1 MTSNVNFL
9 VLKDD
14 GGFFCK
20 DLYALL
26 PNIEGQ
32 MRAVTMDSTEAEFD
46 DATFK
51 CAVPLS
57 DGGTSIC
64 TLINKKSSKMEKIED
79 EIQHA
84 CAYIEDA
91 SLEYEIG
98 TEEFSN
104 RYPSKK
110 ARNVGRYDPRVD
122 AVVILVKS
130 KRDLDVFLQNYL
142 LLLRIPVIV
151 GASSAPAYMEIK
163 RCIKNSDVEKYKG
176 VFMLIDASSS
186 AGIVS
191 TFIKRFFSRREIL
204 RAKNVGV
211 QVKPRQRLRRRA
223 ERPPS
228 WFTRFFFGATERSG
242 KTSPIGRQTGLMA
255 APQNTTRNS
264 ISRGSKKSRLFKIHR
279 YRESIQS
286 LAMAF
291 VLVLGL
297 GFIIIESRLPDA
309 NNVSSSSPRKAAS
322 SSKNPSFEVHKTY
335 PPFVSSVSSEES
347 ESSFELHELFPSTR
361 FIVLDSSASSPREN
375 SNNDNRYSLARFVV
389 SDALAPRNVK
399 KPEQCAPIVRTPP
412 TDGGAVYQTLDG
424 KSPSGPPLVSA
435 GTSVTHPDRMFIY
448 APPRAAKR
456 NKGNP
461 SIESMT
467 LEFPCARDI
476 SSRIMKFTVTGRPP
490 AKSSKR
496 GGDPIF
502 FETKNQA
509 ITSGA
514 NNRTIRSVRLSTES
528 ENVLRAKCK
537 NSLCTLTVGALRGT
551 INFSR
556 NSRESALKNNLTSF
570 APDGSAIATTGSLEV
585 LKELL
590 SSGLEYTKATN
601 MRKGEDVISITLTY
615 YDAKNEKRQPFSAR
629 AEQARV
635 VVHVRAACS
644 ARTAKVAGNGVA
656 KIGNAPGTLAT
667 IDVFCKDGLGKEL
680 KGTAL
685 RGGDGSQEL
694 ALEVTHGS
702 DVTQRMKFGVA
713 PDGSCYRAQFVRPVS
728 DYEVSV
734 IIDGTKTPDSP
745 RYVAIDYEIKNDD
758 KGSLETLIKEET
770 KTKKKTIFS
779 EQQRPIIPARH
790 SEDIHE
796 AFQHI
801 AAKEHGGSKWK
812 AASKA
817 RNWRP
822 TQVDVVIEEEN
833 NDDNVIII
841 NEKVD
846 DDDTREEELVRKSLK
861 SFLDRRNTARSES
874 ERVKME
880 DSIKK
885 VKIPEGESKFMKL
898 NGRAPV
904 AKDMVVVET
913 EEPTYIHE
921 LPRIP
926 DWNEETIPRPEN
938 PTTLNEDEEGVVQ
951 HGNGEYVHL
960 HEGLLENDFKND
972 VEQQQQQQQAFK
984 ASFKLDSSDGV
995 FRFDRLDIEKVRRR
1009 EKGHKH
1015 LLGDDG
1021 HHNNNKMLL

>member
-98 TEEFSN
+98 TEEFRN

-142 LLLRIPVIV
+142 LLRIPVIV

-163 RCIKNSDVEKYKG
+163 RCITSDVEKYKG

-223 ERPPS
+223 ERPSS

-242 KTSPIGRQTGLMA
+242 KTNPIGRQTGLMA

-264 ISRGSKKSRLFKIHR
+264 ISRGSKKSRLFKIHN
-279 YRESIQS
+279 RESIQS

-322 SSKNPSFEVHKTY
+322 SSKNPPFEVHKTY

-467 LEFPCARDI
+467 LEFPCARDT
-476 SSRIMKFTVTGRPP
+476 SSRILKFTVTGRPP

-514 NNRTIRSVRLSTES
+514 NNRTIRNVRLSTES

-537 NSLCTLTVGALRGT
+537 KSLCTLTVGALRGT

-556 NSRESALKNNLTSF
+556 NSRENALKISSTYYGGGGDNNLTSF

-590 SSGLEYTKATN
+590 SGLEYTKATN

-615 YDAKNEKRQPFSAR
+615 DAKNEKRPTFSAR

-656 KIGNAPGTLAT
+656 KTGNAPGTLAT

-745 RYVAIDYEIKNDD
+745 RYVAIDSAEIKNDD
-758 KGSLETLIKEET
+758 D
-770 KTKKKTIFS
+770 KKRTIFS
-779 EQQRPIIPARH
+779 EQQQRPIIPARQN
-790 SEDIHE
+790 SEDILKK

-822 TQVDVVIEEEN
+822 TQVDVVKIEEEN

-846 DDDTREEELVRKSLK
+846 DDDAREEEKIVRKSLK
-861 SFLDRRNTARSES
+861 SFLERRNTARSES

-885 VKIPEGESKFMKL
+885 AKIPEGESKFMKL
-898 NGRAPV
+898 NGRAPI

-938 PTTLNEDEEGVVQ
+938 PTLNEDEEGVVQ

-960 HEGLLENDFKND
+960 HEGLLENDFND
-972 VEQQQQQQQAFK
+972 VEQQQQQQAFK

-1015 LLGDDG
+1015 LGDDG
-1021 HHNNNKMLL
+1021 HHNKMLL

>member
-98 TEEFSN
+98 TEEFRN

-223 ERPPS
+223 ERPSS

-255 APQNTTRNS
+255 APQNTSRNS

-435 GTSVTHPDRMFIY
+435 VALVTHPDRMFIY

-467 LEFPCARDI
+467 LEFPCARDT
-476 SSRIMKFTVTGRPP
+476 SSRILKFTVTGRPP

-496 GGDPIF
+496 GGDPIKI

-514 NNRTIRSVRLSTES
+514 NNRTIRNVRLSTES

-615 YDAKNEKRQPFSAR
+615 DAKNEKRPTPFSAR

-656 KIGNAPGTLAT
+656 KTGNAPGTLAT

-745 RYVAIDYEIKNDD
+745 RYVAIDSAEIKNDD
-758 KGSLETLIKEET
+758 DKGRTM
-770 KTKKKTIFS
+770 IFS
-779 EQQRPIIPARH
+779 EQQQQQQQQQRPIIPARRQN
-790 SEDIHE
+790 SEEDILKK

-833 NDDNVIII
+833 NDDNVII
-841 NEKVD
+841 NDKVD
-846 DDDTREEELVRKSLK
+846 DDAREEKLVSGLK
-861 SFLDRRNTARSES
+861 SFLERRNTARSES

-885 VKIPEGESKFMKL
+885 AKIPEGESKFMKL
-898 NGRAPV
+898 NGRAPI

-972 VEQQQQQQQAFK
+972 VEQQQQQQQQAFK

>member
-98 TEEFSN
+98 TEEFRN

-142 LLLRIPVIV
+142 LLRIPVIV

-163 RCIKNSDVEKYKG
+163 RCITSDVEKYKG

-223 ERPPS
+223 ERPSS

-242 KTSPIGRQTGLMA
+242 KTNPIGRQTGLMA

-264 ISRGSKKSRLFKIHR
+264 ISRGSKKSRLFKIHN
-279 YRESIQS
+279 RESIQS

-322 SSKNPSFEVHKTY
+322 SSKNPPFEVHKTY

-467 LEFPCARDI
+467 LEFPCARDT
-476 SSRIMKFTVTGRPP
+476 SSRILKFTVTGRPP

-514 NNRTIRSVRLSTES
+514 NNRTIRNVRLSTES

-537 NSLCTLTVGALRGT
+537 KSLCTLTVGALRGT

-556 NSRESALKNNLTSF
+556 NSRENALKISSTYYGGGGDNNLTSF

-590 SSGLEYTKATN
+590 SGLEYTKATN

-615 YDAKNEKRQPFSAR
+615 DAENEKRPIFSAR

-656 KIGNAPGTLAT
+656 KTGNAPGTLAT

-745 RYVAIDYEIKNDD
+745 RYVAIDSAEIKNDD
-758 KGSLETLIKEET
+758 D
-770 KTKKKTIFS
+770 KKRTIFS
-779 EQQRPIIPARH
+779 EQQQRPIIPARQN
-790 SEDIHE
+790 SEDILKK

-822 TQVDVVIEEEN
+822 TQVDVVKIEEEN

-846 DDDTREEELVRKSLK
+846 DDDAREEEKIVRKSLK
-861 SFLDRRNTARSES
+861 SFLERRNTARSES

-885 VKIPEGESKFMKL
+885 AKIPEGESKFMKL
-898 NGRAPV
+898 NGRAPI

-938 PTTLNEDEEGVVQ
+938 PTLNEDEEGVVQ

-960 HEGLLENDFKND
+960 HEGLLENDFND
-972 VEQQQQQQQAFK
+972 VEQQQQQQAFK

-1015 LLGDDG
+1015 LGDDG
-1021 HHNNNKMLL
+1021 HHNKMLL

>member
-32 MRAVTMDSTEAEFD
+32 MRAVTMDSTEVEFD

-98 TEEFSN
+98 TEEFRN

-142 LLLRIPVIV
+142 LLRIPVIV

-163 RCIKNSDVEKYKG
+163 RCITSDVEKYKG

-223 ERPPS
+223 ERPSS

-242 KTSPIGRQTGLMA
+242 KTNPIGRQTGLMA

-264 ISRGSKKSRLFKIHR
+264 ISRGSKKSRLFKIHN
-279 YRESIQS
+279 RESIQS

-347 ESSFELHELFPSTR
+347 ESSFEFHELFPSTR

-467 LEFPCARDI
+467 LEFPCARDT
-476 SSRIMKFTVTGRPP
+476 SSRILKFTVTGRPP

-514 NNRTIRSVRLSTES
+514 NNRTIRNVRLSTES

-556 NSRESALKNNLTSF
+556 NSRESALKISSTYYGGVNNLTSF

-615 YDAKNEKRQPFSAR
+615 DAKNEKRPTFSAR

-656 KIGNAPGTLAT
+656 KTGNAPGTLAT

-833 NDDNVIII
+833 NDDNVII

-846 DDDTREEELVRKSLK
+846 DDAQEEELVRKSLK
-861 SFLDRRNTARSES
+861 SFLERRNTARSES

-885 VKIPEGESKFMKL
+885 AKIPEGESKFMKL
-898 NGRAPV
+898 NGRAPI

-938 PTTLNEDEEGVVQ
+938 PTLNEDEEGVVQ

-960 HEGLLENDFKND
+960 HEGLLENDFND
-972 VEQQQQQQQAFK
+972 VEQQQQQAFK

-1015 LLGDDG
+1015 LGDDG
-1021 HHNNNKMLL
+1021 HHNKMLL

>member
-98 TEEFSN
+98 TEEFRN

-130 KRDLDVFLQNYL
+130 KHDLDVFLQNY

-163 RCIKNSDVEKYKG
+163 RCITSDVEKYKG

-223 ERPPS
+223 ERPSS

-242 KTSPIGRQTGLMA
+242 KTNPIGRQTGLMA

-264 ISRGSKKSRLFKIHR
+264 ISRGSKKSRLFKIHN
-279 YRESIQS
+279 RESIQS

-467 LEFPCARDI
+467 LEFPCARDT
-476 SSRIMKFTVTGRPP
+476 SSRILKFTVTGRPP

-514 NNRTIRSVRLSTES
+514 NNRTIRNVRLSTES
-528 ENVLRAKCK
+528 ENVLRVKCK

-556 NSRESALKNNLTSF
+556 NSRESALKISSTYYGSGGVNNLTSF

-615 YDAKNEKRQPFSAR
+615 DAKNEKRPTFSAR

-656 KIGNAPGTLAT
+656 KTGNAPGTLAT

-734 IIDGTKTPDSP
+734 IIDGIKSPDSP

-770 KTKKKTIFS
+770 TTKKKTIFS

-846 DDDTREEELVRKSLK
+846 DDAREEELVRKSLK
-861 SFLDRRNTARSES
+861 SFLERRNTARSES

-885 VKIPEGESKFMKL
+885 AKIPEGESKFMKL
-898 NGRAPV
+898 NGRAPI

-938 PTTLNEDEEGVVQ
+938 PTLNEDEEGVVQ

-960 HEGLLENDFKND
+960 HEGLLENDFND
-972 VEQQQQQQQAFK
+972 VEQQQQQAFK

-1015 LLGDDG
+1015 LGDDG
-1021 HHNNNKMLL
+1021 HHNKMLL

>member
-98 TEEFSN
+98 TEEFRN

-142 LLLRIPVIV
+142 LLRIPVIV

-163 RCIKNSDVEKYKG
+163 RCITSDVEKYKG

-223 ERPPS
+223 ERPSS

-242 KTSPIGRQTGLMA
+242 KTNPIGRQTGLMA

-264 ISRGSKKSRLFKIHR
+264 ISRGSKKSRLFKIHN
-279 YRESIQS
+279 RESIQS

-435 GTSVTHPDRMFIY
+435 GTSITHPDRMFIY
-448 APPRAAKR
+448 VPPRAAKR

-467 LEFPCARDI
+467 LEFPCARDT
-476 SSRIMKFTVTGRPP
+476 SSRILKFTVTGRPP

-514 NNRTIRSVRLSTES
+514 NNRTIRNVRLSTES

-537 NSLCTLTVGALRGT
+537 KSLCTLTVGALRGT

-556 NSRESALKNNLTSF
+556 NSRESALKISSTYYGGVNNLTSF

-615 YDAKNEKRQPFSAR
+615 DAKNEKRPTFSAR

-656 KIGNAPGTLAT
+656 KTGNAPGTLAT

-770 KTKKKTIFS
+770 TTKKKTIFS

-846 DDDTREEELVRKSLK
+846 DDAQEEELVRKSLK
-861 SFLDRRNTARSES
+861 SFLERRNTARSES

-885 VKIPEGESKFMKL
+885 AKIPEGESKFMKL
-898 NGRAPV
+898 NGRAPI

-938 PTTLNEDEEGVVQ
+938 PTLNEDEEGVVQ

-960 HEGLLENDFKND
+960 HEGLLENDFND

-1015 LLGDDG
+1015 LGDDG
-1021 HHNNNKMLL
+1021 HHNKMLL

>member
-98 TEEFSN
+98 TEEFRN

-142 LLLRIPVIV
+142 LLRIPVIV

-163 RCIKNSDVEKYKG
+163 RCITSDVEKYKG

-223 ERPPS
+223 ERPSS

-242 KTSPIGRQTGLMA
+242 KTNPIGRQTGLMA

-264 ISRGSKKSRLFKIHR
+264 ISRGSKKSRLFKIHN
-279 YRESIQS
+279 RESIQS

-467 LEFPCARDI
+467 LEFPCARDT
-476 SSRIMKFTVTGRPP
+476 SSRILKFTVTGRPP

-514 NNRTIRSVRLSTES
+514 NNRTIRNVRLSTES

-537 NSLCTLTVGALRGT
+537 KSLCTLTVGALRGT

-556 NSRESALKNNLTSF
+556 NSRESASSTYGGVNSTF

-590 SSGLEYTKATN
+590 SGLEYTKATN

-615 YDAKNEKRQPFSAR
+615 DADEKRPTFSAR

-656 KIGNAPGTLAT
+656 KTGNAPGTLAT

-846 DDDTREEELVRKSLK
+846 DDAQEEELVRKSLK
-861 SFLDRRNTARSES
+861 SFLERRNTARSES

-885 VKIPEGESKFMKL
+885 AKIPEGESKFMKL
-898 NGRAPV
+898 NGGAPI

-938 PTTLNEDEEGVVQ
+938 PTLNEDEEGVVQ

-972 VEQQQQQQQAFK
+972 VEQQQQQQAFK

-1015 LLGDDG
+1015 LGDDG
-1021 HHNNNKMLL
+1021 HHHNKMLL

>member
-98 TEEFSN
+98 TEEFRN

-142 LLLRIPVIV
+142 LLRIPVIV

-163 RCIKNSDVEKYKG
+163 RCITSDVEKYKG

-211 QVKPRQRLRRRA
+211 QVKPRQCLRRRA
-223 ERPPS
+223 ERPSS

-242 KTSPIGRQTGLMA
+242 KTNPIGRQTGLMA

-264 ISRGSKKSRLFKIHR
+264 ISRGSKKSRLFKIHN
-279 YRESIQS
+279 RESIQS

-467 LEFPCARDI
+467 LEFPCARDT
-476 SSRIMKFTVTGRPP
+476 SSRILKFTVTGRPP

-514 NNRTIRSVRLSTES
+514 NNRTIRNVRLSTES

-537 NSLCTLTVGALRGT
+537 KSLCTLTVGALRGT

-556 NSRESALKNNLTSF
+556 NSRESALKISSTYYGGVNNLTSF

-615 YDAKNEKRQPFSAR
+615 DAKNEKRPTFSAR

-656 KIGNAPGTLAT
+656 KTGNAPGTLAT

-770 KTKKKTIFS
+770 TTKKKTIFS

-846 DDDTREEELVRKSLK
+846 DDAPEEELVRKSLK
-861 SFLDRRNTARSES
+861 LFLERRNTARSES

-885 VKIPEGESKFMKL
+885 AKIPEGESKFMKL
-898 NGRAPV
+898 NGRAPI
-904 AKDMVVVET
+904 AKDMVIVET

-921 LPRIP
+921 LPHIP

-938 PTTLNEDEEGVVQ
+938 PTLNEDEEGVVQ

-960 HEGLLENDFKND
+960 HEGLLENDFND
-972 VEQQQQQQQAFK
+972 VEQQQQQAFK

-1015 LLGDDG
+1015 LGDDG
-1021 HHNNNKMLL
+1021 HHNKMLL

>member
-98 TEEFSN
+98 TEEFRN

-142 LLLRIPVIV
+142 LLRIPVIV

-163 RCIKNSDVEKYKG
+163 RCITSDVEKYKG

-223 ERPPS
+223 ERPSS

-242 KTSPIGRQTGLMA
+242 KTNPIGRQTGLMA

-264 ISRGSKKSRLFKIHR
+264 ISRGSKKSRLFKIHN
-279 YRESIQS
+279 RESIQS

-361 FIVLDSSASSPREN
+361 FIVLDSSALSPMEN

-467 LEFPCARDI
+467 LEFPCARDT
-476 SSRIMKFTVTGRPP
+476 SSRILKFTVTGRPP
-490 AKSSKR
+490 AKSKR
-496 GGDPIF
+496 GDPIF

-514 NNRTIRSVRLSTES
+514 NNRTIRNVRLSTES
-528 ENVLRAKCK
+528 ENFLRVKCK

-556 NSRESALKNNLTSF
+556 NSRESALKISSTYYGGVNNLTSF

-590 SSGLEYTKATN
+590 SGLEYTKATN

-615 YDAKNEKRQPFSAR
+615 DAKNEKRPTFSAR

-656 KIGNAPGTLAT
+656 KTGNAPGTLAT

-770 KTKKKTIFS
+770 TTKKKTIFS

-846 DDDTREEELVRKSLK
+846 DDAPEEELVRKSLK
-861 SFLDRRNTARSES
+861 LFLERRNTARSES

-885 VKIPEGESKFMKL
+885 AKIPEGESKFMKL
-898 NGRAPV
+898 NGRAPI

-938 PTTLNEDEEGVVQ
+938 PTLNEDEEGVVQ

-960 HEGLLENDFKND
+960 HEGLLENDFND
-972 VEQQQQQQQAFK
+972 VEQQQAFK
-984 ASFKLDSSDGV
+984 ASFKLDSNDGV

-1015 LLGDDG
+1015 LGDG
-1021 HHNNNKMLL
+1021 HNKMLL